1 MPQLTPYLQNGIE
14 IFKQYYTSL
23 DDPNFLND
31 ERHYKV
37 EASFMAQDSLSR
49 TTMDTLL
56 RQGRAEELLK
66 SIKTIFRSKTNL
78 PSPQEKTVI
87 GNISTG
93 QAEEFSRALYNFL
106 YGETSWNER
115 LAQFANL
122 FHTIT
127 GQKASWPQLTLFPFL
142 VFPQKHI
149 FLKPEAMIKAAQ
161 VLGYGWDY
169 KPSPDLNTYLQF
181 QKLAHHLVRALHSLG
196 ARDMIDVQ
204 SFLWVIAGAAHNYW
218 RIVPGKGAQ
227 YWPQFQQ
234 FERIAAGWDD
244 IGPLTQYTS
253 QTAIKDALIVKGGK
267 SSSSLTVIARELD
280 DWRRIKKGDTI
291 FIYGHNSILGMG
303 EIAGDYEYIPGEWPP
318 GSRDEENIHH
328 YKVRWLTLAQ
338 KKIDSLPD
346 PLQKKLQIPQTI
358 LSLTLD
364 EARILLEFGGIP
376 PVNNRPIS
384 DLNEYI
390 MAHGFHFP
398 RELLTTYYLSLQTK
412 PFVILTGISGTGKT
426 KLTQLFADWMSP
438 AIEEETVETAIPTDR
453 DDVFYLEVKPYYFQ
467 SGFVLPV
474 KVYQYFNLPEVGH
487 TVSVNIQL
495 GHDGPLTE
503 AKYRHQRHTKGNSFV
518 YFFNNDAIREW
529 LKTNFKIGDFLAFR
543 ANGEQKYRLE
553 KFQPIKKQLVKQKPH
568 HVFLS
573 VKPDWTDNRGLL
585 GFYNLITQ
593 TYQTTDFMRLLTQA
607 TIEPEAPYFIILDE
621 MNLAKVEYY
630 FADFL
635 SVLES
640 RYVKDGKI
648 KQEMLRLHDLP
659 RCVLAQGETPWD
671 DEAELAEDGGTLCPV
686 RCEGCPL
693 RYGVDETHWS
703 PSWAGTSYTEAKQAG
718 FKPERYVPPRLL
730 VPINTY
736 FTGTVNVD
744 ETTYMFSPK
753 VLDRANTIE
762 FNQVNLTD
770 YFAASRGAADGSSAT
785 DIIRQQFTH
794 SGQFIQLPKHV
805 PNLRTDPTLMPY
817 RQRLTVLN
825 EMLAPYTM
833 HFGYRVADEILL
845 YLWQAHQL
853 KSSDFNLDT
862 AFDYQIYQKVLPKLH
877 GSEAKLKEPLGKLQD
892 FCQLHNCPRSL
903 AKIERMLSQLMK
915 EGFASFA

>member
-1 MPQLTPYLQNGIE
+1 MSQQTPYLQNAIDT
-14 IFKQYYTSL
+14 FKRYYPDL
-23 DDPNFLND
+23 DDLEFLKD

-37 EASFMAQDSLSR
+37 EASFAAQDMLSR
-49 TTMDTLL
+49 TNMELL
-56 RQGRAEELLK
+56 LKQGKAEELLK

-78 PSPQEKTVI
+78 PSPQEKIVVA
-87 GNISTG
+87 NIPAAK
-93 QAEEFSRALYNFL
+93 AEEFSQALHDFL
-106 YGETSWNER
+106 YGQASWNER
-115 LAQFANL
+115 LARFANA
-122 FHTIT
+122 FEAIT
-127 GQKASWPQLTLFPFL
+127 GTKPSWPHLTLFPFL
-142 VFPQKHI
+142 VFPTKHI
-149 FLKPEAMIKAAQ
+149 FLKPDAMQKAAK
-161 VLGYGWDY
+161 VLGYQWDY
-169 KPSPDLNTYLQF
+169 KSSPDSNTYHQF
-181 QKLAHHLVRALHSLG
+181 QQLAQHLKTALKGLG
-196 ARDMIDVQ
+196 AKDMIDVQ
-204 SFLWVIAGAAHNYW
+204 SFLWVLAGTTQNAW
-218 RIVPGKGAQ
+218 L
-227 YWPQFQQ
+227 FQ
-234 FERIAAGWDD
+234 AN
-244 IGPLTQYTS
+244 P
-253 QTAIKDALIVKGGK
+253 
-267 SSSSLTVIARELD
+267 
-280 DWRRIKKGDTI
+280 
-291 FIYGHNSILGMG
+291 
-303 EIAGDYEYIPGEWPP
+303 EY
-318 GSRDEENIHH
+318 
-328 YKVRWLTLAQ
+328 Y
-338 KKIDSLPD
+338 
-346 PLQKKLQIPQTI
+346 
-358 LSLTLD
+358 
-364 EARILLEFGGIP
+364 
-376 PVNNRPIS
+376 
-384 DLNEYI
+384 DLNEELSGVNIGDKNSWSVDRYRSEMKPGDVALLWQSGQEAGVYAI
-390 MAHGFHFP
+390 GQLTDEPREYDWQPTQEEIEESPYLKAGWLVEFEYTDILEKPLSRSVLKQHPLLSQMQVIKMPRATVFRVSQEEWRELRKMIKDHSRSGRSSISNGGSSDENKLPTIDALSVYVNARGFHFP

-438 AIEEETVETAIPTDR
+438 AIKEETVEIDTPIDS
-453 DDVFYLEVKPYYFQ
+453 DDVFYLDVKPYYFK
-467 SGFVLPV
+467 SGFVIPV
-474 KVYQYFNLPEVGH
+474 KAYRYFNIPEVGQ
-487 TVSVNIQL
+487 TVSVKIELEQQ
-495 GHDGPLTE
+495 GKVTE
-503 AKYRHQRHTKGNSFV
+503 AKYRHQRHTKGNSYV
-518 YFFNNDAIREW
+518 YFFSNDAMREW
-529 LKTNFKIGDFLAFR
+529 FKANFKVGEFLAFR
-543 ANGEQKYRLE
+543 VVDGGQKFRLE

-671 DEAELAEDGGTLCPV
+671 DEAELAEDGGTMCPV

-703 PSWAGTSYTEAKQAG
+703 PSWASTSYAEAKQAG

-762 FNQVNLTD
+762 FNQVNLAD
-770 YFAASRGAADGSSAT
+770 YFAASMGATSSGSSANNT
-785 DIIRQQFTH
+785 IRQQFTTN
-794 SGQFIQLPKHV
+794 GQFIQLPKNIPH
-805 PNLRTDPTLMPY
+805 LRTDPTLTLY
-817 RQRLTVLN
+817 CQRLNTLN
-825 EMLAPYTM
+825 EVLTPYTM

-845 YLWQAHQL
+845 YLWHAHQL
-853 KSSDFNLDT
+853 EVPDFNLDT

-877 GSEAKLKEPLGKLQD
+877 GSEAKLKDPLTVLRE
-892 FCQLHNCPRSL
+892 FCQQHNCPRSL